1 MNLFGIGT
9 GELLLI
15 LVIVLLVMGPE
26 RLPQIARYWGR
37 LVRTAQ
43 HFTRVWQNFSAELT
57 KELEL
62 EELARRDATRPR
74 PSSQPVD
81 SASQPAADDGVE
93 TADEPTRTIA
103 PPRAP
108 NLDDE
113 PATEATAQ
121 TPGQNGSQ
129 VSEPATPAQKDTIS
143 DQPQSSNPVASNGPA
158 QEENPGEV
166 ADG

>member
-15 LVIVLLVMGPE
+15 LAIILLVMGPE

-57 KELEL
+57 RELEL
-62 EELARRDATRPR
+62 EDQARREAPRPR
-74 PSSQPVD
+74 PSSQPAD
-81 SASQPAADDGVE
+81 SVQPTADDGVE
-93 TADEPTRTIA
+93 TAEEPTRTIA

-108 NLDDE
+108 SLGDE
-113 PATEATAQ
+113 PATEAAAQ
-121 TPGQNGSQ
+121 APGQNGSQ
-129 VSEPATPAQKDTIS
+129 VGEPATPPQKDTEAAQS
-143 DQPQSSNPVASNGPA
+143 QSSNPAVPRSPA
-158 QEENPGEV
+158 EEENPGEV